1 MKKEA
6 EDKNRFIYYRNMPK
20 VRTRWF
26 YLALALSFLLH
37 FLFWNKLEKV
47 DDLASK
53 PRNSKKLKIKYKD
66 NSINKKIAETKLKPT
81 EKPKGPSR
89 LGAQNHATKKETRID
104 NNLPRPKGADPGNL
118 GLNPNGTGQAL
129 SESQLKK
136 PSKQATKENKKG
148 RSNTYKPRNKY
159 ESLMPQSVELADSR
173 RAGYQDYLDEK
184 MEIGDSIDLNTTDYR
199 YIGYFSSLRKAFD
212 MVWRYPSEAARRGL
226 QGSVLVRFTI
236 LKSVKIEVR
245 QSRRKLWT
253 SYS

>member
-1 MKKEA
+1 MQ
-6 EDKNRFIYYRNMPK
+6 IL
-20 VRTRWF
+20 V
-26 YLALALSFLLH
+26 
-37 FLFWNKLEKV
+37 
-47 DDLASK
+47 
-53 PRNSKKLKIKYKD
+53 I
-66 NSINKKIAETKLKPT
+66 
-81 EKPKGPSR
+81 
-89 LGAQNHATKKETRID
+89 
-104 NNLPRPKGADPGNL
+104 L

-148 RSNTYKPRNKY
+148 RSNTFKPRNKY

-199 YIGYFSSLRKAFD
+199 YIGYFPLLEKHLIWFGDIHQKLRVADYKGRF
-212 MVWRYPSEAARRGL
+212 
-226 QGSVLVRFTI
+226 LVRFTI
-236 LKSVKIEVR
+236 LKSGKLEVR